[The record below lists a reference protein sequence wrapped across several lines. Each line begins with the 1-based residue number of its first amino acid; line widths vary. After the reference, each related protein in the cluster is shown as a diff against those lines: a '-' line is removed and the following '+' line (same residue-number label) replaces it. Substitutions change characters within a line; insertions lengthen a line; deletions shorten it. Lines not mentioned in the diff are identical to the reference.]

1 MGIFFEMGVN
11 EHLSA
16 GPEAYALSRA
26 FEKCLTPDSRGMFKP
41 YICPAG
47 VLTLGWGHT
56 NAQGRKF
63 DASTRWTQSQCDIA
77 HEEDMRES
85 EDAVRRLVKVQLNQH
100 QFDALT
106 CFVHNVGETNFARS
120 TLLRKLN
127 RGDFDGA
134 AAEFHKWNRGGGR
147 VLNGLVRRRASEAL
161 LFQGVPDHDYDG
173 KPDRDARHR
182 PAAREAMPQSV
193 DAPTP
198 EKPLI
203 QSKITQGSTAVI
215 VGEGADILNQVSDAA
230 DKVSEVKR
238 QAEDIGALD
247 VLGHLVQ
254 EPRFLVAVVVIVI
267 AGLVIYWRWRDHQ

>member
-1 MGIFFEMGVN
+1 MGVN
-11 EHLSA
+11 DHLSA

-26 FEKCLTPDSRGMFKP
+26 FERCLTPDSRGLFKP

-63 DASTRWTQSQCDIA
+63 DASARWSQRQCDIA
-77 HEEDMRES
+77 HEEDMEES
-85 EDAVRRLVKVQLNQH
+85 ADVVRRRVKVQLNQH

-106 CFVHNVGETNFARS
+106 CFVHNVGETNFAKS

-134 AAEFHKWNRGGGR
+134 AAEFGKWVNGGGR
-147 VLNGLVRRRASEAL
+147 KLSGLVRRRASEAL
-161 LFQGVPDHDYDG
+161 LFQGVADRNYDG
-173 KPDRDARHR
+173 KPDRG
-182 PAAREAMPQSV
+182 AARSAEDPEAMPQSV

-198 EKPLI
+198 DKPLI

-215 VGEGADILNQVSDAA
+215 VGEGADILNQVSEAA
-230 DKVSEVKR
+230 DKVSEVK
-238 QAEDIGALD
+238 QKAESIGALD

-254 EPRFLVAVVVIVI
+254 EPRFLVAVVVVVI